1 MFKNY
6 KKIFFIGIGGI
17 GMSAL
22 AKYFLNKDKIIYG
35 YDILRSDICISLK
48 KKVQKLHIVRKI

>member
-17 GMSAL
+17 EMNSL
-22 AKYFLNKDKIIYG
+22 AKYFLNIYEKFM
-35 YDILRSDICISLK
+35 DTIFSDLIF
-48 KKVQKLHIVRKI
+48 VFH

>member
-35 YDILRSDICISLK
+35 YDILRLIF
-48 KKVQKLHIVRKI
+48 VFH